1 MFKVTIVLLMTI
13 KFSNEEIQHPLYSI
27 WFSIASL
34 FGQGVEEFP
43 RDTISSSIKVIIF
56 MEIFRSLSSKIVA
69 ASWWM
74 FILLIVSCYTANLAA
89 FLTVNKIENK
99 VNSVDDLLNQN
110 EIQYGVVETSSTFT
124 TIEVDEK

>member
-1 MFKVTIVLLMTI
+1 
-13 KFSNEEIQHPLYSI
+13 
-27 WFSIASL
+27 
-34 FGQGVEEFP
+34 
-43 RDTISSSIKVIIF
+43 

-110 EIQYGVVETSSTFT
+110 EIQYGVVKTSSTFT